1 MKWTLDP
8 QLMDAFHKTSG
19 KMLLSFVWTY
29 IWFWVMC
36 VHLFWHPKAELI
48 KKHCYEFYPN
58 VGTELELKSS

>member
-29 IWFWVMC
+29 IWFGVMC